1 MLIGLFL
8 QVSHEDSPNG
18 ITFSKDG
25 SSFVPI
31 LLSSTKYI
39 QLASG
44 NLEHSFLFS
53 FLQFG
58 LKAEVCL
65 L

>member
-1 MLIGLFL
+1 MFIGLFL
-8 QVSHEDSPNG
+8 QVSRENSPNG
-18 ITFSKDG
+18 IKFSKDS

-31 LLSSTKYI
+31 LLSSAKSI
-39 QLASG
+39 KLASG
-44 NLEHSFLFS
+44 NLEHSFLFC

-58 LKAEVCL
+58 LKAEGCL